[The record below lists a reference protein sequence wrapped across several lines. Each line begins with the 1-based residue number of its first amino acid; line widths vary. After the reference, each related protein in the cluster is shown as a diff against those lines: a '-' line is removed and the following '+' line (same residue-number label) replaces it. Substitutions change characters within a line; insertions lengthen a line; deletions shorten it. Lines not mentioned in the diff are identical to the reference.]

1 MNCTASD
8 LGRERSPEAMWHAYR
23 DASVP
28 RRVRKNV
35 VTTTYAYDDLNR
47 LLSASSTGAVSGDTL
62 KTYTYNAIG
71 NIASSTDLGAYSYAG
86 TGYANPDAVTQVLLT
101 TGNSAPT
108 IAYDNSGIGGNGT
121 PASSLTF

>member
-35 VTTTYAYDDLNR
+35 VTTTYAYDINNERIQIAGNASTTTYPFMLYNV
-47 LLSASSTGAVSGDTL
+47 ASSTSAKIISKHVFANGEGVADVQ
-62 KTYTYNAIG
+62 
-71 NIASSTDLGAYSYAG
+71 G
-86 TGYANPDAVTQVLLT
+86 TGA
-101 TGNSAPT
+101 SAK
-108 IAYDNSGIGGNGT
+108 ADNIHGDW
-121 PASSLTF
+121 A